1 MQHVSYPFLCHGDRR
16 ATLVHGA
23 TGPITVERFL
33 GDVAALAA
41 RLPDA
46 PHVINLC
53 ADRYRFTVGFAAA
66 LCRRQVTLLPSS
78 EAAAPLDA
86 LARRYHGAYFLHD
99 TPLTVAPDLTAAAF
113 PTDLAGD
120 GTGPVPSFPSDQ
132 IAAILFTSGSTGDPV
147 PNPRSWGALVRSTRA
162 AARALGVDGL
172 EGATLLGTV
181 PHQHSYGIES
191 IVMLALQHGFAI
203 HHTRALLPADILAQ
217 LGTMAAPRIL
227 ITTPVH
233 LRSLVAYDG
242 VLPPVHSIVSATAPL
257 ALDLARQVEQRFGAP
272 LYEIYGCSE
281 VGQIAARRTVG
292 TEEWSCIDEIAL
304 ETRGDDVWASGPAAA
319 MAAPLND
326 IIELRGSTHF
336 ILRGRKQD
344 MINIAGKRSSL
355 SYLNHRLNAI
365 EGVVDG
371 VFVLPE
377 GDGTTRLTAYV
388 VAPSLTS
395 RQILAALRRE
405 IDPAF
410 LPRPLYFVDALP
422 RNPLGKIPRHAME
435 QLSLES
441 IER

>member
-1 MQHVSYPFLCHGDRR
+1 MQHVSYPFLSHVRR
-16 ATLVHGA
+16 SATLVHGA
-23 TGPITVERFL
+23 AGPITVERFL
-33 GDVAALAA
+33 GDVAALAD

-46 PHVINLC
+46 PYVINLC

-86 LARRYHGAYFLHD
+86 LARRYDGAYFLHD
-99 TPLTVAPDLTAAAF
+99 TGFVAAKDLTATAF

-120 GTGPVPSFPSDQ
+120 GTAPVPSFPADQ
-132 IAAILFTSGSTGDPV
+132 TAAILFTSGSTGDPV
-147 PNPRSWGALVRSTRA
+147 ANPRSWGALVLSTRA
-162 AARALGVDGL
+162 AARALGLADL
-172 EGATLLGTV
+172 ESATLLGTV

-191 IVMLALQHGFAI
+191 IVMLALQHGFAF
-203 HHTRALLPADILAQ
+203 HGSRALLPADILAQ
-217 LGTMAAPRIL
+217 LDTMAAPRVL

-233 LRSLVAYDG
+233 LRSLVAHDG
-242 VLPPVHSIVSATAPL
+242 ALPPVHSIVSATAPL
-257 ALDLARQVEQRFGAP
+257 SLDLARQAEQRFGAP

-281 VGQIAARRTVG
+281 VGQIAARRTVA
-292 TEEWSCIDEIAL
+292 TEEWSCIDDITL

-326 IIELRGSTHF
+326 IIELKGPTQF
-336 ILRGRKQD
+336 MLRGRKQD

-371 VFVLPE
+371 VFVQPDS
-377 GDGTTRLTAYV
+377 GGTTRLTAYV
-388 VAPSLTS
+388 VAPGLTS

-410 LPRPLYFVDALP
+410 LPRPIYFVEALP

-435 QLSLES
+435 QLSLET

>member
-1 MQHVSYPFLCHGDRR
+1 MQHVFYPFLRHDSRE
-16 ATLVHGA
+16 ATLVHGTA
-23 TGPITVERFL
+23 GPVTVERFL

-53 ADRYRFTVGFAAA
+53 TDRYRFTVGFAAA

-78 EAAAPLDA
+78 DATAPLEQ
-86 LARRYHGAYFLHD
+86 LARQYDSAYFLHD
-99 TPLTVAPDLTAAAF
+99 SGFVAAPDLAVAAF
-113 PTDLAGD
+113 PGDLAGD
-120 GTGPVPSFPSDQ
+120 GTGPVPSFPADQ

-147 PNPRSWGALVRSTRA
+147 PHPRSWGALVLSTRA
-162 AARALGVDGL
+162 AARSLGIADL
-172 EGATLLGTV
+172 AGATLLGTV

-191 IVMLALQHGFAI
+191 IVMLALQHGFAF
-203 HHTRALLPADILAQ
+203 HGTRSLLPADLVAQ
-217 LGTMAAPRIL
+217 LAALAAPRIL

-233 LRSLVAYDG
+233 LRSLVAYDDA
-242 VLPPVHSIVSATAPL
+242 LPPVHCIVSATAPL
-257 ALDLARQVEQRFGAP
+257 AAELARQAEQRFEAP

-281 VGQIAARRTVG
+281 VGQIAARSTVR
-292 TEEWSCIDEIAL
+292 TEEWSCIDDIAL
-304 ETRGDDVWASGPAAA
+304 DARDGEVWASGPAAA
-319 MAAPLND
+319 IAAPLND
-326 IIELRGSTHF
+326 IIELNGPKHF
-336 ILRGRKQD
+336 LLRGRKQD

-365 EGVVDG
+365 EGVSDG
-371 VFVLPE
+371 VFVLPD
-377 GDGTTRLTAYV
+377 GGGTTRLTAYV
-388 VAPSLTS
+388 VAPGLTS

-422 RNPLGKIPRHAME
+422 RNPLGKISRHAME
-435 QLSLES
+435 QLSLET